1 MRTPYETL
9 PDLQQFLP
17 GALTEEAL
25 EQALNNV
32 KFIRYLAYL
41 PYDLALSEEATAR
54 SQAAAL
60 LLAAANELSH
70 TPSQPEGMPL
80 ALYETGYAAAS
91 SSNSSSAVACRT
103 ARK

>member
-1 MRTPYETL
+1 MYVQLCETPMRTPYETL

-41 PYDLALSEEATAR
+41 PYDLALSGEATAR

-60 LLAAANELSH
+60 LLQSFGILN
-70 TPSQPEGMPL
+70 
-80 ALYETGYAAAS
+80 
-91 SSNSSSAVACRT
+91 V
-103 ARK
+103 

>member
-1 MRTPYETL
+1 MKKKICGAARLCGLVVCALALLFASQVAFCETHSREEVRKMYVQLCETPMHTPYETL

-41 PYDLALSEEATAR
+41 PYDQIGRA
-54 SQAAAL
+54 
-60 LLAAANELSH
+60 H
-70 TPSQPEGMPL
+70 
-80 ALYETGYAAAS
+80 
-91 SSNSSSAVACRT
+91 V
-103 ARK
+103 